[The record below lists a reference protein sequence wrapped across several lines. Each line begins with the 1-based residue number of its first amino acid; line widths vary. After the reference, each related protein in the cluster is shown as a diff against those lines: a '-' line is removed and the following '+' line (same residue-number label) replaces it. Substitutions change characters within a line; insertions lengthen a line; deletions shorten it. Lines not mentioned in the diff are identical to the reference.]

1 MASIVGHTFA
11 GIIAKQLCRT
21 KLSAKKERL
30 LLCLSIFLA
39 LMPDLDIV
47 IYILLRPSG
56 MIPHR
61 GLSHGIP
68 FIAASSFFLAVLTY
82 KYFGISKGKL
92 FIFYFS
98 ALFSH
103 LALDFFMGAGP
114 KIAFFAPFSDL
125 AFLSPIT
132 LIPWAYYS
140 TTAKSL
146 LQTLFYPPAILGF
159 CLESLIFLPLALS
172 FKKSQPNKFNIFF
185 LATSLLSVIF
195 TISYYN

>member
-11 GIIAKQLCRT
+11 GIIAKQLYRT
-21 KLSAKKERL
+21 ELPAKKEKL
-30 LLCLSIFLA
+30 LLCLSMFLA

-47 IYILLRPSG
+47 IYMLLRPSG

-68 FIAASSFFLAVLTY
+68 FIAASSFFFAVLTY

-92 FIFYFS
+92 FVFYFS

-114 KIAFFAPFSDL
+114 KIAFFAPFSNL
-125 AFLSPIT
+125 TFLSPIT
-132 LIPWAYYS
+132 FIPWAYYS
-140 TTAKSL
+140 TTATGL
-146 LQTLFYPPAILGF
+146 FQTLLYPPVILGF
-159 CLESLIFLPLALS
+159 YLEFMIFLLLVLIFII
-172 FKKSQPNKFNIFF
+172 SQLNKFNIVFF
-185 LATSLLSVIF
+185 ATSVLSVIF

>member
-11 GIIAKQLCRT
+11 GIIAKQLYRT
-21 KLSAKKERL
+21 ELPAKKEKL
-30 LLCLSIFLA
+30 LLCLSMFLA

-47 IYILLRPSG
+47 IYMLLRPSG

-68 FIAASSFFLAVLTY
+68 FIAASSFFFAVLTY

-92 FIFYFS
+92 FVFYFS

-114 KIAFFAPFSDL
+114 KIAFFAPFSNL
-125 AFLSPIT
+125 TFLSPIT
-132 LIPWAYYS
+132 FIPWAYYS
-140 TTAKSL
+140 TTATGL
-146 LQTLFYPPAILGF
+146 FQTLLYPPVILGF
-159 CLESLIFLPLALS
+159 YLEFMIFLPLVLI
-172 FKKSQPNKFNIFF
+172 FKKSQLNKFNIVFF
-185 LATSLLSVIF
+185 ATSVLSVIF

>member
-11 GIIAKQLCRT
+11 GIIAKQIY
-21 KLSAKKERL
+21 KSEISAKKDRL
-30 LLCLSIFLA
+30 LLSISIFLA

-47 IYILLRPSG
+47 TYILIRPSG

-68 FIAASSFFLAVLTY
+68 FIAATAFFFAALTY
-82 KYFGISKGKL
+82 QYFGFSKRRL
-92 FIFYFS
+92 FVFYFS

-114 KIAFFAPFSDL
+114 PIAFFAPFSDH

-140 TTAKSL
+140 TTARGLIQSL
-146 LQTLFYPPAILGF
+146 LYPPVMLGF
-159 CLESLIFLPLALS
+159 CLESLIFLPIALI
-172 FKKSQPNKFNIFF
+172 FKKNQLNKSNIVFW
-185 LATSLLSVIF
+185 ATSALSVII
-195 TISYYN
+195 TILIYN

>member
-11 GIIAKQLCRT
+11 GIIAKQLYRT
-21 KLSAKKERL
+21 ELPAKKEKL
-30 LLCLSIFLA
+30 LLCLSMFLA

-47 IYILLRPSG
+47 IYMLLRPSG

-68 FIAASSFFLAVLTY
+68 FIAASSFFFAVLTY

-92 FIFYFS
+92 FVFYFS

-114 KIAFFAPFSDL
+114 KIAFFAPFSHL
-125 AFLSPIT
+125 TFLSPIT
-132 LIPWAYYS
+132 FIPWAYYS
-140 TTAKSL
+140 TTATGL
-146 LQTLFYPPAILGF
+146 FQTLLYPPVILGF
-159 CLESLIFLPLALS
+159 YLEFMIFLPLVLI
-172 FKKSQPNKFNIFF
+172 FKKSQLNKFNIVFF
-185 LATSLLSVIF
+185 ATSVLSVIF